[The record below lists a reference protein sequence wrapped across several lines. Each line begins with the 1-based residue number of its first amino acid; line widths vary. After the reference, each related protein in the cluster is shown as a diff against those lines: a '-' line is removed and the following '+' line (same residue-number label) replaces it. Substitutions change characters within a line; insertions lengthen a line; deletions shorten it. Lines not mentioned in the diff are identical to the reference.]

1 MGMKGIKPT
10 GFSSPSSLLI
20 DFALGF
26 GYRERRP
33 SEMNPRL
40 KQDWTSEDSARLYR
54 VRDWGAGYFDLSDK
68 GEVTVKVPF
77 PAGDVQVSL
86 MEIVSGVH
94 QRGLQMPLLLRI
106 ENLLDARIALLN
118 ESFRAAIEHHGYGGR
133 YQGVFPIKVNQQ
145 RQVIEEIAKFGAR
158 YNHGLEAGSKAE
170 LIVALSA
177 LPGNDSMIVC
187 NGYKDREFI
196 DLGLRAR
203 KLGYRC
209 IFVIETPAEL
219 PIIIERSKALGIRP
233 FIGMRA
239 KLATTVGGHWNK
251 TSGDR
256 SIFGLTTSQLIEIV
270 DALKEHDMLDCLQL
284 LHCHLGSQIP
294 NIRDIR
300 QAVMEACRY
309 YINLVQE
316 GAPMGYLDLGGGL
329 AVDYLGS
336 RSNHTQ
342 SMNYT
347 IDEYC
352 SDIVEVIKESLDPI
366 GMPHPTIVTESGR
379 PTVAYYSLLLFN
391 VFDVMHFEASPL
403 PEAPPADES
412 PLIHNL
418 YETLERLSASTIQQ
432 SFNNTAFYRDEIR
445 EMFKR
450 GQISLRSR
458 ALAENLVL
466 QIFRRIVDHLEVS
479 DGETPPELTGLREQL
494 ADIYYGNLSVFQSL
508 PDHWAIGQIFPVM
521 PIHRLDERPS
531 REAIIADIT
540 CDSDGR
546 IDHFIDL
553 HGTRKTLPLHPMKPG
568 EEYFLGVFLV
578 GAYQETLGDL
588 HNLFGDT
595 NVVSV
600 RVNEDG
606 SFDVTRENQGDSIAD
621 ILGYVQ
627 YNPKDILERF
637 RHTAEKA
644 VRRGA
649 ISVPERQEI
658 LEGFAAGLRGY
669 TYYGS

>member
-1 MGMKGIKPT
+1 
-10 GFSSPSSLLI
+10 
-20 DFALGF
+20 
-26 GYRERRP
+26 
-33 SEMNPRL
+33 MNP
-40 KQDWTSEDSARLYR
+40 KPNPNWTPEDSARLYR
-54 VRDWGAGYFDLSDK
+54 IRDWSAGYFDVTEQGHVAIKVNFPS
-68 GEVTVKVPF
+68 GEVR
-77 PAGDVQVSL
+77 VSL
-86 MEIVSGVH
+86 MDIVAGIN

-106 ENLLDARIALLN
+106 ENLLDSQIALLN
-118 ESFRAAIEHHGYGGR
+118 ESFRSAIAQQGYKGR

-145 RQVIEEIAKFGAR
+145 RQVIEEIARFGAR

-177 LPGNDSMIVC
+177 LSGGESLIVC
-187 NGYKDREFI
+187 NGYKDPEFI

-209 IFVIETPAEL
+209 VFVIETPTEL
-219 PIIIERSKALGIRP
+219 PIILERSRALGIRP
-233 FIGMRA
+233 LIGMRA

-270 DALKEHDMLDCLQL
+270 DALKEHDLLDCLQL

-336 RSNHTQ
+336 KTNNVL
-342 SMNYT
+342 SMNYSM
-347 IDEYC
+347 DEYC
-352 SDIVEVIKESLDPI
+352 ADVVEVIMQSLDAQDV
-366 GMPHPTIVTESGR
+366 PHPTIVTESGR
-379 PTVAYYSLLLFN
+379 STVAYYSLLMFN
-391 VFDVMHFEASPL
+391 IFDVTYFEPTPL
-403 PEAPPADES
+403 PGPPAEEEHT
-412 PLIHNL
+412 LIHSL
-418 YETLERLSASTIQQ
+418 YATLQRFKPSKIQQ
-432 SFNNTAFYRDEIR
+432 CYNNTVFYRDEIR
-445 EMFKR
+445 ELFKR

-466 QIFRRIVDHLEVS
+466 EIFQRIVTSLGDA
-479 DGETPPELTGLREQL
+479 DETPPELEGLREQL
-494 ADIYYGNLSVFQSL
+494 ADIYYGNMSIFQSL
-508 PDHWAIGQIFPVM
+508 PDAWAIDQVFPIM
-521 PIHRLDERPS
+521 PIHRLEEKPT

-546 IDHFIDL
+546 LDHFIDL
-553 HGTRKTLPLHPMKPG
+553 HGTRNTLPLHALKPD
-568 EEYFLGVFLV
+568 EDYYLGVFLV

-606 SFDVTRENQGDSIAD
+606 SFDVTRENEGDSIAD
-621 ILGYVQ
+621 LLGYVQ
-627 YNPKDILERF
+627 YNPKDIFERF
-637 RHTAEKA
+637 RDTAEQA
-644 VRRGA
+644 VRRGS
-649 ISVPERQEI
+649 ISVRERQEI
-658 LEGFAAGLRGY
+658 LERFSASLRGY
-669 TYYGS
+669 TYYETDA

>member
-1 MGMKGIKPT
+1 
-10 GFSSPSSLLI
+10 
-20 DFALGF
+20 
-26 GYRERRP
+26 
-33 SEMNPRL
+33 MNPR
-40 KQDWTSEDSARLYR
+40 KMQTWTTEDSARLYR
-54 VRDWGAGYFDLSDK
+54 VRDWGAGYFDVSEK
-68 GEVTVKVPF
+68 GEVTVNVRF
-77 PAGDVQVSL
+77 PSGEQRVSL
-86 MEIVSGVH
+86 LDIIAGVS

-106 ENLLDARIALLN
+106 ENLLDAQIALLN
-118 ESFRAAIEHHGYGGR
+118 DSFREAIERQGYRGR

-145 RQVIEEIAKFGAR
+145 RQVIEEIARFGAR

-170 LIVALSA
+170 LIVALSS
-177 LPGNDSMIVC
+177 LPGAGSTIVC

-209 IFVIETPAEL
+209 VFVIETPAEL
-219 PIIIERSKALGIRP
+219 PIILERSRALGIKP
-233 FIGMRA
+233 IIGMRA

-256 SIFGLTTSQLIEIV
+256 SIFGLSTSQLIEIV
-270 DALKEHDMLDCLQL
+270 DALKDNDMLDCLQL

-316 GAPMGYLDLGGGL
+316 GAPMGFLDLGGGL

-347 IDEYC
+347 IAEYC
-352 SDIVEVIKESLDPI
+352 SDIVEVIMQTLDAHEV
-366 GMPHPTIVTESGR
+366 PHPTIVTESGR

-391 VFDVMHFEASPL
+391 IFDVTHFEPAPL
-403 PEAPPADES
+403 PDAPPAGES
-412 PLIHNL
+412 ALIHSL
-418 YETLERLSASTIQQ
+418 YETLQRLASGNVQH
-432 SFNNTAFYRDEIR
+432 SFNNTVYYRDEIR

-458 ALAENLVL
+458 SLAENLVL
-466 QIFRRIVDHLEVS
+466 QIFQGIAGLLDQS
-479 DGETPPELTGLREQL
+479 DGEIPPELQGLREQL

-521 PIHRLDERPS
+521 PIHRLAEKPT
-531 REAIIADIT
+531 REAIVADIT

-546 IDHFIDL
+546 IDNFIDAF
-553 HGTRKTLPLHPMKPG
+553 GTRKTLPLHPLRPG
-568 EEYFLGVFLV
+568 EEYYLGAFLV

-600 RVNEDG
+600 RINEDG
-606 SFDVTRENQGDSIAD
+606 SFDVTRETEGDSIAD

-627 YNPKDILERF
+627 YNPKDLLERF
-637 RHTAEKA
+637 REAAEKA
-644 VRRGA
+644 VRSGA

-658 LEGFAAGLRGY
+658 LEGFAASLRGY
-669 TYYGS
+669 SYYEG

>member
-1 MGMKGIKPT
+1 
-10 GFSSPSSLLI
+10 
-20 DFALGF
+20 
-26 GYRERRP
+26 
-33 SEMNPRL
+33 MNPRL
-40 KQDWTSEDSARLYR
+40 MQNWTTEDSARLYR
-54 VRDWGAGYFDLSDK
+54 VRDWGAGYFDLSAT

-77 PAGDVQVSL
+77 PSGDVQVSL
-86 MEIVSGVH
+86 MDIVSGVR
-94 QRGLQMPLLLRI
+94 QRGLQMPLLLRV

-118 ESFRAAIEHHGYGGR
+118 DSFRSAIEAHGYGGR

-177 LPGNDSMIVC
+177 LPGEGSIIVC

-219 PIIIERSKALGIRP
+219 PIILERSKALGIRP
-233 FIGMRA
+233 YLGMRA

-256 SIFGLTTSQLIEIV
+256 SIFGLSTSQIIEIV
-270 DALKEHDMLDCLQL
+270 DALKEHGMLDCLQL

-309 YINLVQE
+309 YIDLVRE
-316 GAPMGYLDLGGGL
+316 GAPMEYLDLGGGL

-347 IDEYC
+347 LEEYC
-352 SDIVEVIKESLDPI
+352 AGIVEVIMETLGPH
-366 GMPHPTIVTESGR
+366 GVPHPTIVTESGR

-391 VFDVMHFEASPL
+391 VFDVMHFEPAHL
-403 PEAPPADES
+403 PEGAGADDH
-412 PLIHNL
+412 PLIGNL
-418 YETLERLSASTIQQ
+418 RETLEHLTPATLQHC
-432 SFNNTAFYRDEIR
+432 FNNAAFYRDETR
-445 EMFKR
+445 ELFKR
-450 GQISLRSR
+450 GQISLRARSQ
-458 ALAENLVL
+458 AENLVL
-466 QIFRRIVDHLEVS
+466 EIFRRIVDLLEDS
-479 DGETPPELTGLREQL
+479 GGETPPELSGLREQL

-521 PIHRLDERPS
+521 PIHRLNERPC
-531 REAIIADIT
+531 REGIIADIT

-553 HGTRKTLPLHPMKPG
+553 HGTRKTLPLHPVSPG
-568 EEYFLGVFLV
+568 DDYLLGVFLV

-637 RHTAEKA
+637 RHTAEQA

-649 ISVPERQEI
+649 ISVAERQEI
-658 LEGFAAGLRGY
+658 LEGFAGGLRGY
-669 TYYGS
+669 TYYGD

>member
-1 MGMKGIKPT
+1 MTPKT
-10 GFSSPSSLLI
+10 SP
-20 DFALGF
+20 A
-26 GYRERRP
+26 
-33 SEMNPRL
+33 
-40 KQDWTSEDSARLYR
+40 WTTEDSARLYR
-54 VRDWGAGYFDLSDK
+54 IHEWSAGYFD
-68 GEVTVKVPF
+68 VTETGDVAVKVNF
-77 PAGDVQVSL
+77 PSGDVRVSL
-86 MEIVSGVH
+86 MDIVAGVH
-94 QRGLQMPLLLRI
+94 QRDLQMPVLLRI
-106 ENLLDARIALLN
+106 ENLLDSQIALLN
-118 ESFRAAIEHHGYGGR
+118 ESFRAAIAQQGYRGR

-145 RQVIEEIAKFGAR
+145 RNVIEEIARFGAR

-177 LPGNDSMIVC
+177 LSDSQALIVC
-187 NGYKDREFI
+187 NGYKDPEFI

-209 IFVIETPAEL
+209 VFVIETPTEL
-219 PIIIERSKALGIRP
+219 PIILERSRALGIRP
-233 FIGMRA
+233 LIGVRA

-256 SIFGLTTSQLIEIV
+256 SIFGLSTSQLISIV
-270 DALKEHDMLDCLQL
+270 DALKENDLLDCLQL

-316 GAPMGYLDLGGGL
+316 GAPMGFLDLGGGL

-336 RSNHTQ
+336 KTNNVL
-342 SMNYT
+342 SMNYSM
-347 IDEYC
+347 DEYC
-352 SDIVEVIKESLDPI
+352 ADIVEVIMQSLDAEEV
-366 GMPHPTIVTESGR
+366 PHPTIVTESGR
-379 PTVAYYSLLLFN
+379 STVAYYSLLLFN
-391 VFDVMHFEASPL
+391 IFDVTYFEPTPL
-403 PEAPPADES
+403 PQAPAEDEHT
-412 PLIHNL
+412 LIHSL
-418 YETLERLSASTIQQ
+418 YSVLERFKPAKIQQ
-432 SFNNTAFYRDEIR
+432 SYNNTIYYRDEIR
-445 EMFKR
+445 ELFKR

-466 QIFRRIVDHLEVS
+466 EIFRRIVVALDQA
-479 DGETPPELTGLREQL
+479 DETPPELEGLREHL
-494 ADIYYGNLSVFQSL
+494 ADIYYGNLSIFQSL
-508 PDHWAIGQIFPVM
+508 PDAWAIDQVFPLM
-521 PIHRLDERPS
+521 PIHRLDERPT

-553 HGTRKTLPLHPMKPG
+553 HGTRNTLPLHLLNPD
-568 EEYFLGVFLV
+568 EDYYLGAFLV

-595 NVVSV
+595 NVVSI

-606 SFDVTRENQGDSIAD
+606 SFDVTREIQGDSIAD

-627 YNPKDILERF
+627 YNPKDIFERF
-637 RHTAEKA
+637 RDTAEQA

-649 ISVPERQEI
+649 ISVRERQEI
-658 LEGFAAGLRGY
+658 LERFSASLRGY
-669 TYYGS
+669 TYYETDA

>member
-1 MGMKGIKPT
+1 
-10 GFSSPSSLLI
+10 
-20 DFALGF
+20 
-26 GYRERRP
+26 
-33 SEMNPRL
+33 MNPRL
-40 KQDWTSEDSARLYR
+40 KKDWTVEDSARLYR
-54 VRDWGAGYFDLSDK
+54 VRDWGAGYFDLSDQ

-77 PAGDVQVSL
+77 PSGDVQVSL
-86 MEIVSGVH
+86 MDIVSGVH
-94 QRGLQMPLLLRI
+94 QRGLQMPLLLRV

-118 ESFRAAIEHHGYGGR
+118 ESFRDAIKRHGYRGR

-145 RQVIEEIAKFGAR
+145 RQVIEEIARFGAR
-158 YNHGLEAGSKAE
+158 YRHGLEAGSKAE
-170 LIVALSA
+170 LIVALAS
-177 LPGNDSMIVC
+177 LPGDDSMIVC
-187 NGYKDREFI
+187 NGYKDRGFI

-209 IFVIETPAEL
+209 FFVIETPAEL

-256 SIFGLTTSQLIEIV
+256 SIFGLTTSQLVEIV

-300 QAVMEACRY
+300 QAAMEACRF

-316 GAPMGYLDLGGGL
+316 GAPMGFLDFGGGL

-347 IDEYC
+347 IDEY
-352 SDIVEVIKESLDPI
+352 SADLVEVIMETLDPHDI
-366 GMPHPTIVTESGR
+366 EHPTIVTESGR

-391 VFDVMHFEASPL
+391 IFDVTHFEPPPL
-403 PEAPPADES
+403 QQAPPAEEN

-418 YETLERLSASTIQQ
+418 YEMLGHLNPSTIQQ
-432 SFNNTAFYRDEIR
+432 CFNNTVFYRDELR

-450 GQISLRSR
+450 GQISLRARS
-458 ALAENLVL
+458 LAENLVL
-466 QIFRRIVDHLEVS
+466 AIFQRIVGHLDAL
-479 DGETPPELTGLREQL
+479 DGETPPEVAGLREQM

-521 PIHRLDERPS
+521 PIHRLEERPT
-531 REAIIADIT
+531 REGIIADIT

-553 HGTRKTLPLHPMKPG
+553 HGTRKTLPLHPVRPG
-568 EEYFLGVFLV
+568 EDYFLGVFLV

-637 RHTAEKA
+637 RLTAEGA

-658 LEGFAAGLRGY
+658 LESFGASLRGY
-669 TYYGS
+669 TYFEG

>member
-1 MGMKGIKPT
+1 MTPKT
-10 GFSSPSSLLI
+10 APS
-20 DFALGF
+20 
-26 GYRERRP
+26 
-33 SEMNPRL
+33 
-40 KQDWTSEDSARLYR
+40 WTHEDSARLYR
-54 VRDWGAGYFDLSDK
+54 IHDWSAGYFDVTEK
-68 GEVTVKVPF
+68 GDVAVKVAF
-77 PAGDVQVSL
+77 PSGDVRVSL
-86 MEIVSGVH
+86 MDIVAGVN
-94 QRGLQMPLLLRI
+94 QRDLQMPVLLRI
-106 ENLLDARIALLN
+106 ENLLDSQIALLN
-118 ESFRAAIEHHGYGGR
+118 ESFRAAIAQQGYRGI

-145 RQVIEEIAKFGAR
+145 RNVIEEIARFGAR

-177 LPGNDSMIVC
+177 LAGSEGLIVC
-187 NGYKDREFI
+187 NGYKDPEFI

-209 IFVIETPAEL
+209 VFVIETPTEL
-219 PIIIERSKALGIRP
+219 PIILERSHALGIRP
-233 FIGMRA
+233 LIGVRA

-256 SIFGLTTSQLIEIV
+256 SIFGLSTSQLIEIV
-270 DALKEHDMLDCLQL
+270 DALKEHNLLDCLQL

-316 GAPMGYLDLGGGL
+316 GAPMGFLDLGGGL

-336 RSNHTQ
+336 KTNNVL
-342 SMNYT
+342 SMNYSM
-347 IDEYC
+347 DEYC
-352 SDIVEVIKESLDPI
+352 ADVVEVIMQSLDAQEVA
-366 GMPHPTIVTESGR
+366 HPTIVTESGR
-379 PTVAYYSLLLFN
+379 STVAYYSLLLFN
-391 VFDVMHFEASPL
+391 IFDVTYFEPAPL
-403 PEAPPADES
+403 EQAPAEEEHTLVHS
-412 PLIHNL
+412 L
-418 YETLERLSASTIQQ
+418 YSVLERFKPAKIQQ
-432 SFNNTAFYRDEIR
+432 SYNNTVFYRDEIR
-445 EMFKR
+445 ELFKR

-466 QIFRRIVDHLEVS
+466 EIFRRIVVSLE
-479 DGETPPELTGLREQL
+479 DADEMPPELEGLREQL
-494 ADIYYGNLSVFQSL
+494 ADIYYGNLSIFQSL
-508 PDHWAIGQIFPVM
+508 PDAWAIDQVFPVM
-521 PIHRLDERPS
+521 PIHRLNERPT

-553 HGTRKTLPLHPMKPG
+553 HGTRNTLPLHPIKAD
-568 EEYFLGVFLV
+568 EDYYLGAFLV

-595 NVVSV
+595 NVVSI

-606 SFDVTRENQGDSIAD
+606 SFDVTREIQGDSIAD

-627 YNPKDILERF
+627 YNPKDIFERF
-637 RHTAEKA
+637 RDTAEKA

-649 ISVPERQEI
+649 ISVRERQEI
-658 LEGFAAGLRGY
+658 LERFSASLRGY
-669 TYYGS
+669 TYYETDA

>member
-1 MGMKGIKPT
+1 
-10 GFSSPSSLLI
+10 
-20 DFALGF
+20 
-26 GYRERRP
+26 
-33 SEMNPRL
+33 MNP
-40 KQDWTSEDSARLYR
+40 KPNPSWTPEDSARLYR
-54 VRDWGAGYFDLSDK
+54 IRDWSAGYFD
-68 GEVTVKVPF
+68 VTDQGHVAIKVNF
-77 PAGDVQVSL
+77 PSGVVRVSL
-86 MEIVSGVH
+86 MDIVAGIN

-106 ENLLDARIALLN
+106 ENLLDSQIALLN
-118 ESFRAAIEHHGYGGR
+118 ESFRNAIAQQGYKGR

-145 RQVIEEIAKFGAR
+145 RQVIEEIARFGAR

-177 LPGNDSMIVC
+177 LSGGESLIVC
-187 NGYKDREFI
+187 NGYKDPEFI

-209 IFVIETPAEL
+209 VFVIETPTEL
-219 PIIIERSKALGIRP
+219 PIILERSRALGIRP
-233 FIGMRA
+233 LIGMRA

-270 DALKEHDMLDCLQL
+270 DALKEHDLLDCLQL

-316 GAPMGYLDLGGGL
+316 GAPMGFLDLGGGL

-336 RSNHTQ
+336 KTNNVL
-342 SMNYT
+342 SMNYSM
-347 IDEYC
+347 DEYC
-352 SDIVEVIKESLDPI
+352 ADVVEVIMQSLDAQ
-366 GMPHPTIVTESGR
+366 GVPHPTIVTESGR
-379 PTVAYYSLLLFN
+379 STVAYYSLLMFN
-391 VFDVMHFEASPL
+391 IFDVTYFEPTPL
-403 PEAPPADES
+403 PGPPAEEENT
-412 PLIHNL
+412 LIHSL
-418 YETLERLSASTIQQ
+418 YATLQRFKPTKIQQ
-432 SFNNTAFYRDEIR
+432 CYNNTVFYRDEIR
-445 EMFKR
+445 ELFKR

-466 QIFRRIVDHLEVS
+466 EIFQRIVLSLD
-479 DGETPPELTGLREQL
+479 DADETPPELEGLREQL
-494 ADIYYGNLSVFQSL
+494 ADIYYGNMSIFQSL
-508 PDHWAIGQIFPVM
+508 PDAWAIDQVFPIM
-521 PIHRLDERPS
+521 PIHRLEEKPT

-546 IDHFIDL
+546 LDHFIDL
-553 HGTRKTLPLHPMKPG
+553 HGTRNTLPLHPIKPD
-568 EEYFLGVFLV
+568 EDYYLGVFLV

-606 SFDVTRENQGDSIAD
+606 SFDVTRENEGDSIAD
-621 ILGYVQ
+621 LLGYVQ
-627 YNPKDILERF
+627 YNPKDIFERF
-637 RHTAEKA
+637 RDTAEQA

-649 ISVPERQEI
+649 ISVRERQEI
-658 LEGFAAGLRGY
+658 LERFSASLRGY
-669 TYYGS
+669 TYYETDA